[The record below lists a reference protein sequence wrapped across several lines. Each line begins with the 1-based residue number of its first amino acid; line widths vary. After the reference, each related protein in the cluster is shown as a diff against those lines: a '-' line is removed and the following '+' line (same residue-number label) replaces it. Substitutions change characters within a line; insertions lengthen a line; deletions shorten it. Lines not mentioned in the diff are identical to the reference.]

1 MSGLWTSGTALAAVD
16 GSSSGPAWEAS
27 GISIDTR
34 TLEPGDL
41 FVALRDRRDGHDFV
55 ADAFRKGAAAA
66 LVSRVPEGVAQDA
79 PLLICDDVQT
89 GLERLAAAARAR
101 TEAKVIAVTGSAG
114 KTSTK
119 EMLRHVLGRQGRA
132 HASEASFNNHWG
144 VPLTLARMPFDS
156 EFAVIEIGM
165 NRPGEIVPLARMAR
179 PHVAIVTT
187 VAAAHLEAFSGIEE
201 IAIEKGS
208 IFQGLEPD
216 GVALFNADVET
227 APILAAEARLHAAR
241 QVGFGEGAQAVLR
254 AERVTLTAEASVVE
268 GRLEDGS
275 FLMKV
280 GAPGRH
286 LAMNAMSAI
295 GAASLVGAD
304 LDIAVC
310 DMGSWNVP
318 MGRGRREAILLD
330 PANNLGIKLI
340 DDAFNANPASM
351 AAALDVLAASE
362 TAAAAGRTAG
372 GRTAGGRRIAI
383 LGDMLEL
390 GSREALLHS
399 ELADHAAMERID
411 RVVCVGQRV
420 RALYDALPGERQ
432 RSWFE
437 TAEELARTVHKH
449 LAAGD
454 VVLVKGSKGSR
465 VSLVAEAIRALGRGH
480 VGDEQKELD

>member
-1 MSGLWTSGTALAAVD
+1 MAAVG

-41 FVALRDRRDGHDFV
+41 FVALRDTRDGHDFV

-66 LVSRVPEGVAQDA
+66 LVSRIPEGVAQDS
-79 PLLICDDVQT
+79 PLLICDEVQS

-119 EMLRHVLGRQGRA
+119 EMLRHVLGRQGRT

-208 IFQGLEPD
+208 IFQGLEP
-216 GVALFNADVET
+216 GGIALFNADVET
-227 APILAAEARLHAAR
+227 APILGAEARLHAAR
-241 QVGFGEGAQAVLR
+241 QVGFGESAQAVLR

-275 FLMKV
+275 FLMKI
-280 GAPGRH
+280 GAPGWH

-304 LDIAVC
+304 MDIAVC
-310 DMGSWNVP
+310 DIGSWNVP
-318 MGRGRREAILLD
+318 MGRGRRETVLLD
-330 PANNLGIKLI
+330 PVDNLGIKLI

-351 AAALDVLAASE
+351 AAALEVLAATE
-362 TAAAAGRTAG
+362 TAAGAGRTG
-372 GRTAGGRRIAI
+372 GGRRIAM

-390 GSREALLHS
+390 GSGEAVLHS
-399 ELADHAAMERID
+399 ELADHSAMEGID
-411 RVVCVGQRV
+411 RVVCVGQRM

-432 RSWFE
+432 KSWFE

-465 VSLVAEAIRALGRGH
+465 VSLVADAIRALGRAH